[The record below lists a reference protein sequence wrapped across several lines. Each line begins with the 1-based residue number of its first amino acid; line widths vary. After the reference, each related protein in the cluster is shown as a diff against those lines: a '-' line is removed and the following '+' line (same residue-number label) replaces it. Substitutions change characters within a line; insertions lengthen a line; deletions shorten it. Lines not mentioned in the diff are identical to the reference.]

1 MPGFFSRMT
10 ADQILECS
18 KHLESAMENHAQWLA
33 RVNQV
38 LVCKLD
44 PSPDDIAEDAHR
56 RCNLGK
62 WYYGHH
68 DSILNDTPEFVQ
80 LGEIHQ
86 EMHARAREVL
96 LKMADGHAVA
106 LEDYE
111 SLLSRVTALRDHINA
126 IGAGFTEE
134 LGLISKLTDKIFEYC
149 PEGVMITDENNIIV
163 NINKSFTRVTG
174 YSRSEAIGK
183 SPAILQSGRH
193 GKSFYDKV
201 WKAITEDGHW
211 SGEVWDRR
219 KTGEIYLEW
228 LSISTIKDTHGK
240 TRHYVGVFSDI
251 THNRENEERLHNLAY
266 YDPLTSLPNRT
277 LFHDRLQQMVTRAD
291 RSKSLAAVMFLDL
304 DRFKMINDTLGH
316 KAGDTLLVET
326 ANRLTGCIR
335 KSDVVARLGGDE
347 FTVILHDVENTE
359 CIAQLADKIIDAVSL
374 PYMLEGQEVVVT
386 TSIGISVYPY
396 SGTTAEALTKAADI
410 AMYEAKSRGRNNY
423 QFFRHAASEG
433 VIALFTLENH
443 LRHALD
449 RDEFIIHYQPQ
460 VDIETGKINGVE
472 ALLRWRHPLYGEILP
487 GAFLAVAEET
497 GLIVAIGE
505 WVIRQACAQ
514 NKAWQDMGLPPMRV
528 AVNLSGRQL
537 RRRNFAEKVA
547 EILDETGLDSNWL
560 ELELTEDV
568 ILQNAQEV
576 LGLLNQLKSM
586 GVWLSIDD
594 FGIGHSSLSYLKRF
608 PIDSVKIDK
617 SFIRNVTSCQ
627 DDASISRAIIALAN
641 SLELKV
647 IAEGVEH
654 DDQLHFLRSH
664 QCHDA
669 QGYLFSHPLP
679 LEAITALLHKSSADD
694 FTEFFIPV
702 GGFSQ
707 VDPLPRV

>member
-1 MPGFFSRMT
+1 MNGFFSELT

-18 KHLESAMENHAQWLA
+18 NHLGSALESHAQWLA
-33 RVNQV
+33 RINWT
-38 LVCKLD
+38 LVCKLE
-44 PSPDDIAEDAHR
+44 PPPDDIAEDAHC
-56 RCNLGK
+56 RCDLGK
-62 WYYGHH
+62 WYYGDHN
-68 DSILNDTPEFVQ
+68 SILKDAPEFIR
-80 LGEIHQ
+80 LGDIHRD
-86 EMHARAREVL
+86 MHAQARELL
-96 LKMADGHAVA
+96 LKTAAGHSVA
-106 LEDYE
+106 NQDYE
-111 SLLSRVTALRDHINA
+111 VLQGQVTALREHIRS
-126 IGAGFTEE
+126 ISAGFTEE
-134 LGLISKLTDKIFEYC
+134 LGLVSKLTTRIFEYC
-149 PEGVMITDENNIIV
+149 PEGVMITDENNVIV
-163 NINKSFTRVTG
+163 NINNSFTRVTG
-174 YSRSEAIGK
+174 YTRAEALGK
-183 SPAILQSGRH
+183 TPTMLQSGRH
-193 GKSFYDKV
+193 GKSFYDNI
-201 WKAITEDGHW
+201 WKTLSTEGHW
-211 SGEVWDRR
+211 SGEIWDRR
-219 KTGEIYLEW
+219 KNGEIYLEW
-228 LSISTIKDTHGK
+228 LSISAVKDTHGK

-277 LFHDRLQQMVTRAD
+277 LFHDRLQQMVARAD

-326 ANRLTGCIR
+326 ASRLTGCVR

-347 FTVILHDVENTE
+347 FTIILHEVEDMD
-359 CIAQLADKIIDAVSL
+359 CIAQLADKIIDVVSL

-396 SGTTAEALTKAADI
+396 SGTTADALTKGADI

-423 QFFRHAASEG
+423 QFFRHAASDG

-443 LRHALD
+443 LRHALE
-449 RDEFIIHYQPQ
+449 RNEFLIHYQPQ

-472 ALLRWRHPLYGEILP
+472 ALLRWQHPQYGEILP

-547 EILDETGLDSNWL
+547 EILDDTGLDSNWL

-576 LGLLNQLKSM
+576 LDLLNQLKSI

-617 SFIRNVTSCQ
+617 SFIRNVTSCN

-654 DDQLHFLRSH
+654 GDQLHFLRSH
-664 QCHDA
+664 QCRDA

-679 LEAITALLHKSSADD
+679 IEAITKLLHKSSTGD
-694 FTEFFIPV
+694 FLDFFVPA
-702 GGFSQ
+702 
-707 VDPLPRV
+707 LPQL